1 MKVVLER
8 VFDFFVVALGE
19 GLDQHVGYDVVASAA
34 VPGLECGE

>member
-8 VFDFFVVALGE
+8 VFDFFVVALAE
-19 GLDQHVGYDVVASAA
+19 GLDQHVINDVVASAA